1 MRGSG
6 NSFSSS
12 SSNRYGGYGFG
23 AFESSFMSRDSP
35 GTILSHLHQTQYT
48 FVWQS
53 LHLWHEVQT
62 NMHRLWVCP
71 DDDLL
76 STTTSYQLLNTGQ
89 ELNRVQSCLRVGRVM
104 RSLLSKTQNAAGS
117 NWVGLSMIHLGDRDV
132 PNALVFIDKYTQI
145 PRFLKPIADFVDSIP
160 DICADGHIDAYM
172 KDQLGSQRNLKK
184 QQNNT

>member
-1 MRGSG
+1 
-6 NSFSSS
+6 
-12 SSNRYGGYGFG
+12 
-23 AFESSFMSRDSP
+23 MSRDSP
-35 GTILSHLHQTQYT
+35 GTTLSHLHQTQYT

-117 NWVGLSMIHLGDRDV
+117 N
-132 PNALVFIDKYTQI
+132 
-145 PRFLKPIADFVDSIP
+145 
-160 DICADGHIDAYM
+160 
-172 KDQLGSQRNLKK
+172 
-184 QQNNT
+184 